1 MIYKSK
7 KIVWLFL
14 LPTILFVS
22 LFLYLPFAGSVLN
35 SLYDIPDITGLQK
48 TFIGIKNYQEL
59 FTDPIVWSAIQNT
72 FIMIV
77 LTVVFEVGIALLL
90 ALLVDTTGLI
100 QKFYRTVFFFPV
112 VISATA
118 IGLMFI
124 LFYDYNIGLFNQVL
138 IKLGKAPA
146 LWLEEGKALFMIAL
160 PIVWQYVGFYFVI
173 ILTGIAAIPEDIY
186 ESAYLEGAT
195 GFQKIIYI
203 TLPLIKGVLRT
214 CLILVITG
222 TFKVFDL
229 AWTIAPR
236 GMPNQSTYLL
246 GTYQYKTVYEASR
259 VGYGCTI
266 AVFIVIMGLVI
277 STGVNKLIKPQEL

>member
-1 MIYKSK
+1 M
-7 KIVWLFL
+7 FL
-14 LPTILFVS
+14 LPTIIFVL
-22 LFLYLPFAGSVLN
+22 LFLYLPFIVSVFN
-35 SLYDIPDITGLQK
+35 SLYDIPNITGIDKNFVGL
-48 TFIGIKNYQEL
+48 KNYKDL
-59 FTDPIVWSAIQNT
+59 FTDPIILSAVKNT
-72 FIMIV
+72 FIMIL
-77 LTVVFEVGIALLL
+77 LTVIFEVGLAIVL
-90 ALLVDTTGLI
+90 ALLVDTTKAA

-124 LFYDYNIGLFNQVL
+124 LFYDYNIGLLNQML
-138 IKLGKAPA
+138 IKLGREPK
-146 LWLEEGKALFMIAL
+146 LWMEEGKALLMLAV
-160 PIVWQYVGFYFVI
+160 PIVWQYIGFYFVI
-173 ILTGIAAIPEDIY
+173 ILTGIATIPEDIY

-203 TLPLIKGVLRT
+203 TLPLIRGVIKT

-236 GMPNQSTYLL
+236 GMPNETTYLL

-266 AVFIVIMGLVI
+266 AVFIVVLGFLI
-277 STGVNKLIKPQEL
+277 SIAVNKLFKQETI

>member
-7 KIVWLFL
+7 KIIWMFL
-14 LPTILFVS
+14 LPTIIFVL
-22 LFLYLPFAGSVLN
+22 LFLYLPFIVSVFN
-35 SLYDIPDITGLQK
+35 SLYDIPNITGIDKNFVGL
-48 TFIGIKNYQEL
+48 KNYKDL
-59 FTDPIVWSAIQNT
+59 FTDPIILSAVKNT
-72 FIMIV
+72 FIMIL
-77 LTVVFEVGIALLL
+77 LTVIFEVGLAIVL
-90 ALLVDTTGLI
+90 ALLVDTTKAA

-124 LFYDYNIGLFNQVL
+124 LFYDYNIGLLNQML
-138 IKLGKAPA
+138 IKLGREPK
-146 LWLEEGKALFMIAL
+146 LWMEEGKALLMLAV
-160 PIVWQYVGFYFVI
+160 PIVWQYIGFYFVI
-173 ILTGIAAIPEDIY
+173 ILTGIATIPEDIY

-203 TLPLIKGVLRT
+203 TLPLIRGVIKT

-236 GMPNQSTYLL
+236 GMPNETTYLL

-266 AVFIVIMGLVI
+266 AVFIVVLGFLI
-277 STGVNKLIKPQEL
+277 SIAVNKLFKQETI